1 MASHSRIATIAEAF
15 GLTYQETR
23 AILKEN
29 GIKMR
34 RGRMRGSGRGIELSA
49 ERRTDRRI
57 SCLARQI
64 EEGRCTSCGEP
75 NDSESIYHCKKCLNN
90 RNDQAKKRNNAKKAE
105 SSES

>member
-23 AILKEN
+23 AILKEK

-49 ERRTDRRI
+49 NGRADRRVSWI
-57 SCLARQI
+57 ANAI
-64 EEGRCTSCGEP
+64 EDGRCTSCSKP
-75 NDSESIYHCKKCLNN
+75 NDSTSLYHCKACLKT
-90 RNDQAKKRNNAKKAE
+90 RNDQAKERNKKKKTE
-105 SSES
+105 SSAA